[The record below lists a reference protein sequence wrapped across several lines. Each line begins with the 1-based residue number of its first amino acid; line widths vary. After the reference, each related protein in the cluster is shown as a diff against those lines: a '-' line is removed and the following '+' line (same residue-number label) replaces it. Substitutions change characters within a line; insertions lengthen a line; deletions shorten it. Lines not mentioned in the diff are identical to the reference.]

1 MPTFDLTKDEAN
13 LVLEGLRND
22 IPKHRVTAAHALLER
37 LKRQLMKPSP
47 PPMHRIPSRWPSNDI
62 KPKRL
67 SNSFWQPPAKQ
78 KVSLP
83 KTTAP
88 KITVDDVL
96 KGLI

>member
-1 MPTFDLTKDEAN
+1 MPTFDLTKDDAE
-13 LVLEGLRND
+13 LILLGLRND
-22 IPKHRVTAAHALLER
+22 IPKHRVKAAHTLLER
-37 LKRQLMKPSP
+37 LKHQLMKPTAP
-47 PPMHRIPSRWPSNDI
+47 PVYRIPSRWPSNDI
-62 KPKRL
+62 KPERL
-67 SNSFWQPPAKQ
+67 SNSFWAPPPKP